1 MIFVCLMVQDYENA
15 KKEYELA
22 LKLDPK
28 NKELQESYREA
39 VADVLAV
46 ERYKKQ
52 HGIPSMYDVDPQ
64 EEL

>member
-28 NKELQESYREA
+28 NKELQESYRWSFKFF
-39 VADVLAV
+39 DSSSYVLYLIV
-46 ERYKKQ
+46 SNK
-52 HGIPSMYDVDPQ
+52 
-64 EEL
+64 